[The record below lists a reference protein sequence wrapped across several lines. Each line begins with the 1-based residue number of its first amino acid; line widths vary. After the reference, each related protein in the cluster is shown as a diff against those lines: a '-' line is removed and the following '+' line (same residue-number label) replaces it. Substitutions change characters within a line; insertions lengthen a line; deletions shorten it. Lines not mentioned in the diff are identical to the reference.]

1 MVRDPL
7 YRAIE
12 EGLGRQLD
20 PDLFEQCASELLRA
34 AYPGLSPV
42 RGGGDA
48 GMDGSIP
55 STEAPPL
62 PLVCTTAENVIG
74 NLTRSLNSYKGEGG
88 ESRFAVLVTSQ
99 ALTPRRRRN
108 LEDRARALGFTL
120 RNVHAQDDLVGRLY
134 QDPKWRRELL
144 GLTGEPPALSAL
156 PRTRRPFEAQPLIG
170 REEELA
176 WLRSQ
181 TGDCLVTG
189 QPGSGKTAMLASL
202 ARADEGAFLI
212 SDVRA
217 EIADSV
223 RAQSPRRIFIDDAHR
238 RHDLLIEL
246 FALRNELGAD
256 FSIVATCWPAE
267 SEAVQRSLD
276 IPDDAVRHLPL
287 LPRTQLAEIV
297 KAVGIGGPDILIAE
311 ILNQSAGLPGLAVTL
326 AHLSILRGTVDL
338 ARGDFLLR
346 DVNATLGELVQ
357 DRAMP
362 ILAAFSLGGRSGFP
376 LEVVAE
382 ALHLA
387 DVDVWD
393 VVTRIESGGVVK
405 EIGRGALA
413 VEPAAL
419 REALVREVFF
429 GGAKGLNA
437 RGLLKQ
443 TPRPAHTAETVIRS
457 RGRGAAVPDE
467 LIHDLLGRCVPDTRW
482 VGADEKKAWQ
492 LYAYSGPEAVDWI
505 LDRYPNLLHLVARPA
520 LYHRSSRVIPILLA
534 EAVEDERELHTHPDH
549 PLRLIQDWIKAGQP
563 GTRDALRRRRRLL
576 EAVRAWP
583 ALPGAARVVRRALA
597 IAFSPEYEVSP
608 ADPVDP
614 RQIRISMG
622 HLTLEELGILRDWWP
637 EAVHLLESVGLE
649 DVRDFEPT
657 VRQWAFPGMLHG
669 AVTNDFAAA
678 ATAGAVQMLED
689 LARLG
694 ERFPGVVGWATRLA
708 ERAGLELRLAAPAD
722 RVYDVLFPLAEYA
735 GDWKARHERQ
745 YADARALGQSWSDQA
760 PEEIA
765 ALLVRYDCE
774 GARAERSWPRF
785 TDVAAAAIAERV
797 EEPLRWIN
805 ALVRQE
811 AAADLV
817 APFLWRAL
825 QERHEGSEAVWHQ
838 LFDAGYRYLCL
849 NVALRSAAASD
860 EMLQRTFGNLEG
872 AEQLVQTCCVR
883 GEVTAERL
891 IRLLEHST
899 AAVSAAAAEGVWYAG
914 EKGKNVADELRP
926 AWRTAIVRHGRSEHI
941 LREVFATD
949 PEMAKEWLLARCGAD
964 VHSRFREDEAF
975 AHAVAVLDNP
985 TRRELLYTLDIDFG
999 PPGFFGTLVGN
1010 DEVLFR
1016 ALLARAELRRVHLEP
1031 LEGHP
1036 SAEWSRLAS
1045 MALDAGYTPE
1055 DVVEAT
1061 QGLGWSWTGNLSMMW
1076 DGWAES
1082 FRHLEEHEDERIR
1095 ELGQIGGER
1104 AEAAAAA
1111 ARQRERHEDVY
1122 GFD

>member
-1 MVRDPL
+1 
-7 YRAIE
+7 
-12 EGLGRQLD
+12 
-20 PDLFEQCASELLRA
+20 
-34 AYPGLSPV
+34 
-42 RGGGDA
+42 
-48 GMDGSIP
+48 MDGSIP

-62 PLVCTTAENVIG
+62 PLICTTAENVIG
-74 NLTRSLNSYKGEGG
+74 NLTRSLNSYKDAGG

-99 ALTPRRRRN
+99 AFTPRRRRN
-108 LEDRARALGFTL
+108 LEERARTLGFTL
-120 RNVHAQDDLVGRLY
+120 RNVHARDDLVGRLY

-202 ARADEGAFLI
+202 ALADEGAFLI
-212 SDVRA
+212 SAVRA
-217 EIADSV
+217 EIADAI
-223 RAQSPRRIFIDDAHR
+223 RAQSLRRIFIDDAHR

-246 FALRNELGAD
+246 LALREELGAD

-267 SEAVQRSLD
+267 SDALQRSLD

-297 KAVGIGGPDILIAE
+297 KAVGFGGPDILIAE

-346 DVNATLGELVQ
+346 DVSGTLGELVE

-376 LEVVAE
+376 LEDVAE
-382 ALHLA
+382 ALRLA
-387 DVDVWD
+387 DLDVWD

-443 TPRPAHTAETVIRS
+443 TPRPAHTAETLIRS
-457 RGRGAAVPDE
+457 RGRGAAIPDE
-467 LIHDLLGRCVPDTRW
+467 LIHDLLERCVPDRRW
-482 VGADEKKAWQ
+482 GDADEKRAWA
-492 LYAYSGPEAVDWI
+492 LYAYSGPDAVDWI
-505 LDRYPNLLHLVARPA
+505 LDRYPDLLHVVARPA
-520 LYHRSSRVIPILLA
+520 LYHRPSRVIPILLA
-534 EAVEDERELHTHPDH
+534 EAVEDERELHPHPDH

-563 GTRDALRRRRRLL
+563 GTRDALRRRRGLL
-576 EAVRAWP
+576 EAVRAW
-583 ALPGAARVVRRALA
+583 ASLPDAAARVVRRALA

-622 HLTLEELGILRDWWP
+622 HLTEEELGILRDWWP
-637 EAVHLLESVGLE
+637 EAVHLLELVGLE

-657 VRQWAFPGMLHG
+657 VRQWAFPGMLRG
-669 AVTNDFAAA
+669 GVTDAFAAA
-678 ATAGAVQMLED
+678 ANAGAVQMLED

-694 ERFPGVVGWATRLA
+694 ERFPGVVGWASRLA
-708 ERAGLELRLAAPAD
+708 ERAGLELRLAAPID
-722 RVYDVLFPLAEYA
+722 RVYDVLFPPAEYA
-735 GDWKARHERQ
+735 GEWKARHERQ
-745 YADARALGQSWSDQA
+745 YADARALGEAWSDQA
-760 PEEIA
+760 PEETA
-765 ALLVRYDCE
+765 ALLARYDRE

-785 TDVAAAAIAERV
+785 SDVAAAAIAERV
-797 EEPLRWIN
+797 DEPLRWID
-805 ALVRQE
+805 ALVRQD

-825 QERHEGSEAVWHQ
+825 QERLEGSEAVWSQ
-838 LFDAGYRYLCL
+838 LFDAGYLYLCL
-849 NVALRSAAASD
+849 DIALRSADASD
-860 EMLQRTFGNLEG
+860 EMLERTLGSLEG
-872 AEQLVQTCCVR
+872 AEQLVQTACIR

-891 IRLLEHST
+891 IRLLVHPSP
-899 AAVSAAAAEGVWYAG
+899 AVSAAAAEGLWYSGGKG
-914 EKGKNVADELRP
+914 EDIPQELRP
-926 AWRTAIVRHGRSEHI
+926 AWRNAIVRHGRSEHI
-941 LREVFATD
+941 LREVFGTD
-949 PEMAKEWLLARCGAD
+949 PDLAKEWLLARSGAD
-964 VHSRFREDEAF
+964 VHSQFREDEAF
-975 AHAVAVLDNP
+975 AHAVAVLDKA
-985 TRRELLYTLDIDFG
+985 TRRELLDTLDVDFG

-1010 DEVLFR
+1010 DKVLFR

-1036 SAEWSRLAS
+1036 SAEWSRLAA
-1045 MALDAGYTPE
+1045 MALDGGYTPV

-1076 DGWAES
+1076 VSWAES

-1095 ELGQIGGER
+1095 EVGRIGCER
-1104 AEAAAAA
+1104 AEAEAAAE
-1111 ARQRERHEDVY
+1111 RERERHEEVY